1 MIDLSIYDLR
11 NIYNGLELPSAEAIQ
26 AMREEINERCP
37 SAPFQDD
44 PKTLAETLLK
54 LRGAWQA

>member
-44 PKTLAETLLK
+44 PKALAETLLK
-54 LRGAWQA
+54 LRGVWQG